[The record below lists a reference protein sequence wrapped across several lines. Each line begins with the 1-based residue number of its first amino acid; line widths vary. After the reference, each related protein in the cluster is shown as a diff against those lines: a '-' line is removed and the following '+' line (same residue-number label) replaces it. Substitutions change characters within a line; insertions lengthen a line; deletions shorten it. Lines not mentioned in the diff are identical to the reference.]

1 MLRLASMV
9 SIVAMLACI
18 GAAPAPRRAQPPA
31 RAVPKRIVSLNLCAD
46 QYLLALADR
55 GQIAALTRL
64 ARDPAMS
71 AAADAARRV
80 PVTRGSAEEV
90 LALRPDLVIA
100 APGLRHETAS
110 ALQGRGIAQ
119 LALPPADS
127 YADIVAQTRS
137 VAAAIGHPKRGEA
150 LVRRM
155 DAALARVPHDAGRG
169 HVAAEYQ
176 RRGFLTGTGTL
187 VDELMRRVGLT
198 NLAARLGKP
207 VLAQLSLEELAVARP
222 DWLIVDEGDAR
233 VVDRG
238 TEMLHHPIIGGVPR
252 LRLRGA
258 WTVCGGPAYVLAAA
272 SLARQLRAGR

>member
-1 MLRLASMV
+1 MHRLAPMV
-9 SIVAMLACI
+9 SIAAALACI
-18 GAAPAPRRAQPPA
+18 GAAPSPA
-31 RAVPKRIVSLNLCAD
+31 RHAPLRIVSLNLCAD

-71 AAADAARRV
+71 AAAGAARGV
-80 PVTRGSAEEV
+80 PVTGGSAEEV

-100 APGLRHETAS
+100 APGLRRETAA

-127 YADIVAQTRS
+127 YADIVAQTREI
-137 VAAAIGHPKRGEA
+137 AAAIGHPERGEA

-169 HVAAEYQ
+169 RVAAEYQ

-207 VLAQLSLEELAVARP
+207 VLAKLSLEELAVARP
-222 DWLIVDEGDAR
+222 GWLIVDESDAR
-233 VVDRG
+233 VVDQG
-238 TEMLHHPIIGGVPR
+238 TEMLHHPIIGSIPR

-258 WTVCGGPAYVLAAA
+258 WTTCGGPAYVLAAA
-272 SLARQLRAGR
+272 SLARQLRAAR